1 MLHIPGS
8 TPDSTTPGAHSCQGM
23 GCCHMLNVPGRE
35 SQRGE
40 SPLFHGDRSWHTSS
54 IPGQHFGGNRAVFIP
69 APSSGTAP
77 SLSAED
83 GASQGHET
91 TLEPAPDS
99 PGRSGSGEWLKKRGM
114 QEWLSFP
121 GRMKRC
127 WCLTALPALISTS
140 QPSTAYS
147 NCIPSLLLEIA
158 SVPNMHFYINKGTKW
173 PFTSLCNVF
182 FNGRS

>member
-1 MLHIPGS
+1 MCLAGS
-8 TPDSTTPGAHSCQGM
+8 HS
-23 GCCHMLNVPGRE
+23 
-35 SQRGE
+35 GE
-40 SPLFHGDRSWHTSS
+40 SPPFPRGSFLAHSS

-91 TLEPAPDS
+91 TLGPAPDS
-99 PGRSGSGEWLKKRGM
+99 AGRWGSGEWLKKRGM
-114 QEWLSFP
+114 QEWLPFP
-121 GRMKRC
+121 GGMKRC

-147 NCIPSLLLEIA
+147 SCIPSLLLEIA